1 MAGPGFEPTISTS
14 EVDSANHYYTCL
26 KFSKSIY
33 ATLDMQ
39 HALRWDKKKWV
50 LVCPSFGECT
60 ARVKLDLTDF
70 KKCDDLENAPDFSKP
85 YLVGTEL
92 TSG

>member
-1 MAGPGFEPTISTS
+1 MIFGGRMTKILDM
-14 EVDSANHYYTCL
+14 VDST
-26 KFSKSIY
+26 
-33 ATLDMQ
+33 
-39 HALRWDKKKWV
+39 
-50 LVCPSFGECT
+50 
-60 ARVKLDLTDF
+60 

>member
-1 MAGPGFEPTISTS
+1 MGSNPGPAIFF
-14 EVDSANHYYTCL
+14 YL
-26 KFSKSIY
+26 FLSKK
-33 ATLDMQ
+33 
-39 HALRWDKKKWV
+39 WDKKWV
-50 LVCPSFGECT
+50 LACPSFGECT